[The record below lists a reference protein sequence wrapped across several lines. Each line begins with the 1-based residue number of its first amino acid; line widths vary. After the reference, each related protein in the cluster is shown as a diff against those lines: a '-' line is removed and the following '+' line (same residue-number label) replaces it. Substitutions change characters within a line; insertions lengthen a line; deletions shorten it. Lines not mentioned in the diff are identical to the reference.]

1 LGYQNTMSP
10 MAKQEYILQVRKR
23 YKQAIS
29 REEKGALINEVMVNL
44 DIHRKSAIRTLK
56 RKVKRCIVSPPGKQ
70 RIYGD
75 DLIHPLSL
83 LWKVGGC
90 PCSKRLE
97 PQIGELLDKLKEF
110 HEITLYGKQE
120 ELLRKMKSSTID
132 NLLEGEKDISKKE
145 YGLSG
150 TKKSPLLKTLIPV
163 RTHFSSEE
171 YQESGHIEMD
181 CVLHCGE
188 SLIGTY
194 AETLNLIDIASHWNE
209 KKIFLKKTKAKIV
222 GVIHILRKQF
232 PFSILSVD
240 FDNGFEFV
248 NWLLHTYC
256 QKEGI
261 TFTRC
266 RSYHKN
272 DQAHI
277 EGKNYQSV
285 RRVTGYERITD
296 EEVVEAIDD
305 MYQNEHRLLTNFF
318 YTTLKLKEKKREGGK
333 ITKKHGR
340 AQTPYQRLM
349 ESDRIPQETKDKLK
363 AQYAQLNPAELQ
375 RNLQKK
381 LRHIQILMKQQKN
394 IQIDEKIEVSFGN
407 TSISCNGPTK
417 DQLG

>member
-1 LGYQNTMSP
+1 MSP
-10 MAKQEYILQVRKR
+10 MAKQEYIVQVRRR
-23 YKQAIS
+23 YKKAVT

-44 DIHRKSAIRTLK
+44 GIHRKSAIRTLK
-56 RKVKRCIVSPPGKQ
+56 RKVKRCIVPPPGKQ

-75 DLIHPLSL
+75 DLITPLSL

-97 PQIGELLDKLKEF
+97 PQIGDLLDKLKQF

-120 ELLRKMKSSTID
+120 ELLRKIKSSTID
-132 NLLEGEKDISKKE
+132 KLLEGEKNISKKE

-163 RTHFSSEE
+163 RTYFSSEE
-171 YQESGHIEMD
+171 YKEPGHIETD

-194 AETLNLIDIASHWNE
+194 AETLNMLDIASHWNE
-209 KKIFLKKTKAKIV
+209 KKIFLKKTKGKIIGAV
-222 GVIHILRKQF
+222 HVLNKQF
-232 PFSILSVD
+232 PFPILSLD

-248 NWLLHTYC
+248 NWTLHNYC
-256 QKEGI
+256 KREGI
-261 TFTRC
+261 SFTRC
-266 RSYHKN
+266 RSNHKN

-285 RRVTGYERITD
+285 RRVTGYERITNED
-296 EEVVEAIDD
+296 IVEAIDD

-318 YTTLKLKEKKREGGK
+318 YTTLKLKEKKKEGGK
-333 ITKKHGR
+333 ITKKHER
-340 AQTPYQRLM
+340 AQTPYQRLI
-349 ESDRIPQETKDKLK
+349 ESDRIPQETKDKLNI
-363 AQYAQLNPAELQ
+363 QYTQLNPAELQ

-381 LRHIQILMKQQKN
+381 LRHIQSLMKQQKEVQKN
-394 IQIDEKIEVSFGN
+394 IQINEKIEVSLGN
-407 TSISCNGPTK
+407 TSIPCNDPTE

>member
-10 MAKQEYILQVRKR
+10 MAKQEYIVQVKKR
-23 YKQAIS
+23 YKQAIN

-56 RKVKRCIVSPPGKQ
+56 RKTKRYITPSPGKQ

-75 DLIHPLSL
+75 DLILPLSL

-120 ELLRKMKSSTID
+120 ALLRKMKSSTID
-132 NLLEGEKDISKKE
+132 KLLEGEKDISKKE

-163 RTHFSSEE
+163 RTYFSSAE
-171 YQESGHIEMD
+171 YQEPGHIEMD

-222 GVIHILRKQF
+222 GAIHMLRRQF
-232 PFSILSVD
+232 PVPILSID
-240 FDNGFEFV
+240 FDNGVEFV

-256 QKEGI
+256 KKEGV

-285 RRVTGYERITD
+285 RRVTGYDRITEERIV
-296 EEVVEAIDD
+296 EVIDD

-318 YTTLKLKEKKREGGK
+318 YTTLKLKEKKREEGK
-333 ITKKHGR
+333 ITKKHER
-340 AQTPYQRLM
+340 AQTPYQRLLL
-349 ESDRIPQETKDKLK
+349 SDKISQETKDKLK
-363 AQYAQLNPAELQ
+363 QQYAQLNPAELQ
-375 RNLQKK
+375 RKLQKK
-381 LRHIQILMKQQKN
+381 LHNIQLLMKQQKN
-394 IQIDEKIEVSFGN
+394 IPIDENREVSFGN
-407 TSISCNGPTK
+407 TSISCNDPTK

>member
-1 LGYQNTMSP
+1 MGYQNTMSP
-10 MAKQEYILQVRKR
+10 MAKQEYIVQVRKR
-23 YKQAIS
+23 YKQAVT

-56 RKVKRCIVSPPGKQ
+56 RKGKRCIVPPAGKQ
-70 RIYGD
+70 RVYCD
-75 DLIHPLSL
+75 DLILPLSL

-97 PQIGELLDKLKEF
+97 PQIGDLLDKLKQF
-110 HEITLYGKQE
+110 HEIELYGKQE

-132 NLLEGEKDISKKE
+132 TLLEGEKDILSKE

-163 RTHFSSEE
+163 RTYFSPEE
-171 YQESGHIEMD
+171 YKEPGHLETD

-194 AETLNLIDIASHWNE
+194 AETLNMLDIASHWNE
-209 KKIFLKKTKAKIV
+209 KKIFLKKTKAKIAGAV
-222 GVIHILRKQF
+222 HVLKKQF
-232 PFSILSVD
+232 PFPILSLD

-248 NWLLHTYC
+248 NWTLHNYC
-256 QKEGI
+256 KREGI
-261 TFTRC
+261 SFTRC
-266 RSYHKN
+266 RSNHKN

-296 EEVVEAIDD
+296 EDIVEAIDD

-318 YTTLKLKEKKREGGK
+318 YTTLKLKEKKKEGGK
-333 ITKKHGR
+333 ITKKYER

-363 AQYAQLNPAELQ
+363 GQYTQLNPAEL
-375 RNLQKK
+375 RRKLQKK
-381 LRHIQILMKQQKN
+381 LRHIQALMEQQKN

-407 TSISCNGPTK
+407 TSIPCNGPTK